1 MEQTFILN
9 DPLGFHARPAA
20 VVVGIFA
27 KAASKVSITAK
38 GKTVDGKSILQV
50 LSLGVKGGDE
60 VTIAVEGD
68 DAEQVMATVMERA
81 SQSTPPLFK

>member
-1 MEQTFILN
+1 MEQTFVLN

-27 KAASKVSITAK
+27 KAASKVSISAK

-60 VTIAVEGD
+60 VTITVEGS
-68 DAEQVMATVMERA
+68 DAQEVMNLVIERA

>member
-1 MEQTFILN
+1 MEKKYVLN

-20 VVVGIFA
+20 IVVGIFA
-27 KAASKVSITAK
+27 KAASTVSITAK

-60 VTIAVEGD
+60 VSIAIEGE
-68 DAEQVMATVMERA
+68 DAESTFSQVEARA
-81 SQSTPPLFK
+81 SESNPPLFR

>member
-1 MEQTFILN
+1 MEKKYVLN

-20 VVVGIFA
+20 TVVGIFA
-27 KAASKVSITAK
+27 KATSTVGISAK

-60 VTIAVEGD
+60 VHISIVGD
-68 DAEQVMATVMERA
+68 DAEATFALVEA
-81 SQSTPPLFK
+81 KAAESTPPLFR

>member
-1 MEQTFILN
+1 MEKKYVLN

-27 KAASKVSITAK
+27 KAKSTVSITAK

-60 VTIAVEGD
+60 VQIQIEGEDAQETFDVVEAKA
-68 DAEQVMATVMERA
+68 AE
-81 SQSTPPLFK
+81 STPPLFR

>member
-1 MEQTFILN
+1 MEKKYVLN

-20 VVVGIFA
+20 IVVGIFA
-27 KAASKVSITAK
+27 KATSTVSITSK

-60 VTIAVEGD
+60 VSINIVGD
-68 DAEQVMATVMERA
+68 DAEIIFAQVEEKA
-81 SQSTPPLFK
+81 SESNPPLFR

>member
-1 MEQTFILN
+1 MEKTFILN

-27 KAASKVSITAK
+27 KAASKVTITAK

-60 VTIAVEGD
+60 VKIIVDGP
-68 DAEQVMATVMERA
+68 DAETVLKSVIERA
-81 SQSTPPLFK
+81 SQSTPPLFR

>member
-1 MEQTFILN
+1 MEKTFVLN

-27 KAASKVSITAK
+27 KAKSKVSITAK

-60 VTIAVEGD
+60 VTITIEGD
-68 DAEQVMATVMERA
+68 DAEEVLRTVIQKA
-81 SQSTPPLFK
+81 SESNPPLFK

>member
-1 MEQTFILN
+1 MEKTFVLN

-27 KAASKVSITAK
+27 KAQSKVSITAK

-60 VTIAVEGD
+60 VIISIDGP
-68 DAEQVMATVMERA
+68 DADEVFATMLQKA
-81 SQSTPPLFK
+81 SESNPPLFK

>member
-1 MEQTFILN
+1 MEKKYVLN

-20 VVVGIFA
+20 IVVGIFA
-27 KAASKVSITAK
+27 KASSTVSITAK

-60 VTIAVEGD
+60 VSIAIEGEDAQATIDQVE
-68 DAEQVMATVMERA
+68 AKA
-81 SQSTPPLFK
+81 SESNPPLFR

>member
-1 MEQTFILN
+1 MEQTFVLN

-27 KAASKVSITAK
+27 KAASKVSISAK

-60 VTIAVEGD
+60 VTISVEGS
-68 DAEQVMATVMERA
+68 DAQEVMNLVIERA

>member
-1 MEQTFILN
+1 MEKSFILN

-27 KAASKVSITAK
+27 KAQSKVSITAK

-60 VTIAVEGD
+60 VIISVEGP
-68 DAEQVMATVMERA
+68 DADEVFANVLQKA
-81 SQSTPPLFK
+81 SESNPPLFK